1 MRSIIAIGGEVA
13 AYMYLPLLREGPLL
27 QNTARI
33 ILRQIGLAAVPL
45 LRPLLADKDDDV
57 RTFAVDLIS
66 DIGSC
71 DYPVEISRLLEADPN
86 ENVRASAARAIGTL
100 GYREAIPGLV
110 AALKDNEWVC
120 FSALESLTLLR
131 DDSSIEPVMALIDAP
146 SETLHYAAIET
157 LGKIRSTRLSPA
169 LIKRIP
175 KANDIEK
182 AAIIKSRSDRH
193 HPLHSGS
200 GGLSPEHV

>member
-1 MRSIIAIGGEVA
+1 
-13 AYMYLPLLREGPLL
+13 
-27 QNTARI
+27 
-33 ILRQIGLAAVPL
+33 
-45 LRPLLADKDDDV
+45 
-57 RTFAVDLIS
+57 
-66 DIGSC
+66 
-71 DYPVEISRLLEADPN
+71 
-86 ENVRASAARAIGTL
+86 
-100 GYREAIPGLV
+100 V